1 MESKLN
7 AILLRF
13 PEYTKLIEHQVKD
26 NEDFES
32 LCSDYELCINL
43 LNSVRQET
51 EATHSK
57 LEEYLDQKKILEAE
71 ILKYLDVKKWF

>member
-1 MESKLN
+1 MESKLK

-71 ILKYLDVKKWF
+71 ILKYLDVKK